1 MNNGF
6 KSTAEYD
13 SVPNPYDVPLS
24 HIDLSDHRIP
34 NSGYQLDYYKR
45 IRSEDPVHFIE
56 DSKFGPYWSITT
68 YKDLQEVE
76 NHPEIYSSDWENGGC
91 LILDGMKLGFMAMD
105 DPKHAQQRM
114 TLMPLMVPSNLHR
127 MGEAVRERTRDI
139 LENLPRGKAIDWVEE
154 VSLPLTTR
162 MLALLLDFPFDEE
175 KILPV
180 WTEWSTDVDAG
191 AHPIMGR
198 RRREILED
206 MGIRLRKILEAKKAQ
221 EPVGDVLSILAHS
234 EHMSDLSQEDFQG
247 LMSLIVVGGND
258 TTRNSM
264 TALVQCMEMFSSEF
278 DKVRENP
285 KLIPAAVQE
294 TIRWWSPVAHQRRTV
309 VKDTVLDGKQLKKGD
324 KVVLWFKS
332 GNHDDGM
339 FPNPEEFNITRDNV
353 RRHIAFGFGIHRC
366 FGARLGELQVVILL
380 EEILKLGLKIKMA
393 EPALRSDTCMING
406 FENQMVIIEE

>member
-1 MNNGF
+1 MNNNF

-13 SVPNPYDVPLS
+13 SVPNPVDVPIS

-34 NSGYQLDYYKR
+34 NSGFQLDYYKR
-45 IRSEDPVHFIE
+45 IRSEDPVHYIE

-76 NHPEIYSSDWENGGC
+76 NHPEIYSSDWSNGGC

-105 DPKHAQQRM
+105 DPDHAKQRM
-114 TLMPLMVPSNLHR
+114 VLMPLMVPSNLKR
-127 MGEAVRERTRDI
+127 MGEALRERTRDI
-139 LENLPRGKAIDWVEE
+139 LKDLPRGVPFNWVDK

-162 MLALLLDFPFDEE
+162 MLAILLDFPYDEE

-180 WTEWSTDVDAG
+180 WTDWSTDVDAG
-191 AHPIMGR
+191 AHPVWGKR
-198 RRREILED
+198 RLEILED
-206 MGIRLRKILEAKKAQ
+206 MGVRLRKLMESKKQQ
-221 EPVGDVLSILAHS
+221 EPKGDVLSIIAHS
-234 EHMSDLSQEDFQG
+234 ENMSELSQEDFQG

-264 TALVQCMEMFSSEF
+264 TALIQVMEKFSSEF
-278 DKVRENP
+278 KKVNEDRS
-285 KLIPAAVQE
+285 LIPAAVQE

-309 VKDTVLDGKQLKKGD
+309 LKDTELSGKKLKKGD

-332 GNHDDGM
+332 GNHDETV
-339 FPNPEEFNITRDNV
+339 FPDPENYDISRDNV

-366 FGARLGELQVVILL
+366 FGARLGELQLVILL
-380 EEILKLGLKIKMA
+380 EEILNLGLKIKSA
-393 EPALRSDTCMING
+393 SPAVRSDTCMING
-406 FENQMVIIEE
+406 FEEQMVIVED

>member
-1 MNNGF
+1 MNSAF

-13 SVPNPYDVPLS
+13 SVPNPFDVPLS

-34 NSGYQLDYYKR
+34 NSGFQLEYYKR
-45 IRSEDPVHFIE
+45 IRAEDPVHFIE

-76 NHPEIYSSDWENGGC
+76 NHPEIYSSDWTNGGC

-105 DPKHAQQRM
+105 DPRHAQQRM

-127 MGEAVRERTRDI
+127 MGEAVRERTREI
-139 LENLPRGKAIDWVEE
+139 LKNLPRGEAFNWVDE
-154 VSLPLTTR
+154 VSMPLTTR
-162 MLALLLDFPFDEE
+162 MLAILLDFPFDEE

-191 AHPIMGR
+191 AHPIWGKR
-198 RRREILED
+198 RKEILED
-206 MGIRLRKILEAKKAQ
+206 MGVRLRKLFNAKKTQ

-234 EHMSDLSQEDFQG
+234 EHMSDLSQEEFQG

-264 TALVQCMEMFSSEF
+264 TALIQVMEKFPEQF
-278 DKVRENP
+278 DKVREDRS
-285 KLIPAAVQE
+285 LVAAAVQE

-309 VKDTVLDGKQLKKGD
+309 TQDTELSGKQLKKGD

-332 GNHDDGM
+332 GNHDTSV
-339 FPNPEEFNITRDNV
+339 FPDPENFDILRDNV
-353 RRHIAFGFGIHRC
+353 RRHMAFGFGIHRC

-380 EEILKLGLKIKMA
+380 EEIMNLGLKIKTA
-393 EPALRSDTCMING
+393 APAVRSDTCMING
-406 FENQMVIIEE
+406 FEEQLVVVED